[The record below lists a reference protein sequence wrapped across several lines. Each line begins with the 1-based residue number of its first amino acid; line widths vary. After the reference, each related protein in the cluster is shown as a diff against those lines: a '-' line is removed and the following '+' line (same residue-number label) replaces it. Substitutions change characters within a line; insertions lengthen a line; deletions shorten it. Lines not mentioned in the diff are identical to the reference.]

1 MVTKTGVADDLG
13 TGGEREMVDP
23 RAPRFGQGITAA
35 GLLAGVA
42 LDLPILVYAVAA
54 VLVTSVAT
62 RWRVD
67 LYGIVFKN
75 LVVSRLSPRQPESA
89 VPHRFAKLIGAVG
102 TALASLLLLS
112 GVPLVGYGVA
122 VLIAIAAGLAATTG
136 FCIGCRMY
144 RQVSL
149 FQRLSIV

>member
-1 MVTKTGVADDLG
+1 MVTQYGVADDRDA
-13 TGGEREMVDP
+13 GGEREKVDP

-42 LDLPILVYAVAA
+42 LDLPLLVYAVAA

-62 RWRVD
+62 RWQVD

-75 LVVSRLSPRQPESA
+75 LVMPRLPPRQPESA

-102 TALASLLLLS
+102 TALASALLLF
-112 GVPLVGYGVA
+112 GVPLAGYGVA